1 MNIVHTNKW
10 NKKLQSRGA
19 IKAFKV
25 FKYSRDT
32 WVTKRD
38 CKKIMLIKKTNKP
51 KN

>member
-1 MNIVHTNKW
+1 MNIVHANKW

-25 FKYSRDT
+25 YSRDT

-38 CKKIMLIKKTNKP
+38 CKKIILINNKNKL